1 MPSKPSR
8 GSIKFIAGEIFMCIW
23 ITTFSDVEFMPQ
35 NLRLYHEKYFWLRK
49 YFVLENSSYE
59 FRTDIYDMSGMTF
72 IRSTN
77 VPTINYNGIV
87 SKTSLVVSFISD
99 YAAIIFGNYSFSD
112 LSTMI
117 PNATYF
123 SAISVISSHKNIS
136 ILSLILWLQLTD
148 VCNFFLEE
156 FR

>member
-1 MPSKPSR
+1 MTSSSCHKTCDSITRSISGLESILYSKTHHTNS
-8 GSIKFIAGEIFMCIW
+8 ELIFTIW
-23 ITTFSDVEFMPQ
+23 AEWHLPKI
-35 NLRLYHEKYFWLRK
+35 L
-49 YFVLENSSYE
+49 
-59 FRTDIYDMSGMTF
+59 
-72 IRSTN
+72 STN

-136 ILSLILWLQLTD
+136 IHSLILWLQLTD